1 MVFMAPIVCAQRA
14 VAGAAQPR
22 AKAAHNSAR
31 SQHITMRSPG
41 ESLRF
46 AIAAL
51 FCAAGLAG
59 AVQARPA
66 VQMDMA
72 HQPVAL
78 QDAGEAWIDES
89 GEAAAEQLAADST
102 IAWKPAQPGQ
112 IYHLTTGKA
121 LWFRFSIAPTSEIER
136 WYVEVPYPSVDRVT
150 LYMQDNLGDW
160 TSQAPA
166 GDTLPVAE
174 WPVPHR
180 HPLLPI
186 LVTSEQPRNYLLKV
200 ENPHSFSAPID
211 FVSDSYLSREGQQTA
226 LILGIYFGL
235 AGLAA
240 LLGLISAVSLR
251 DPAYAFYAL
260 SVALMGLA
268 QAGMT
273 GIAGLHLWPHQP
285 WWNDRASMV
294 VPVLAVGC
302 LMWFF
307 ATMVS
312 MRERSPWFNRI
323 IATVSLLAPVTAL
336 GIMFIEPSQRFRLLV
351 GYVVLAG
358 TMGTLGI
365 IWAARRGDRYALW
378 LLVGSVP
385 VMIGSA
391 FPTARVAGLIPVS
404 FLTTYGMQVGIA
416 FELPIL
422 LVILMLRSQQ
432 RREHWRRIQGLDR
445 TDPATGLM
453 NEAVFMERLVRM
465 IARSQRLKFRS
476 AVILVDIVNTD
487 AIRRQF
493 GPAATE
499 ELPLQVA
506 GRLLAASREIDGVAR
521 LSEYR
526 FGMLI
531 EGPLNPEDIASAG
544 PRVVA
549 RCLMPFKDKP
559 LQWLAQVRVA
569 QTLVPAERADPQQ
582 IVARLQGLL
591 SNVPAESKRAVFSLT
606 S

>member
-1 MVFMAPIVCAQRA
+1 MKFFGGMPGLAIAALLFALAP
-14 VAGAAQPR
+14 AGAAQAR
-22 AKAAHNSAR
+22 A
-31 SQHITMRSPG
+31 
-41 ESLRF
+41 
-46 AIAAL
+46 
-51 FCAAGLAG
+51 
-59 AVQARPA
+59 AVQL
-66 VQMDMA
+66 DIA

-78 QDAGEAWIDES
+78 QDEGEAWIDES
-89 GEAAAEQLAADST
+89 GEASAEQVASDST
-102 IAWKPAQPGQ
+102 IAWKPASPGT
-112 IYHLTTGKA
+112 IYPLTTGKA
-121 LWFRFSIAPTSEIER
+121 LWFRFSISPTSEIER
-136 WYVEVPYPSVDRVT
+136 WYLEVPYPSVDRVT

-166 GDTLPVAE
+166 GDTLPVAD

-200 ENPHSFSAPID
+200 ENPHSYSAPLD
-211 FVSDSYLSREGQQTA
+211 FVSDSYLSRTGQQTA
-226 LILGIYFGL
+226 LVLGIYFGL

-240 LLGLISAVSLR
+240 LLGLMSAVSLR
-251 DPAYAFYAL
+251 DPAYGFYAL

-268 QAGMT
+268 QACMT

-307 ATMVS
+307 ALMVS
-312 MRERSPWFNRI
+312 MRERSPWFNRV
-323 IATVSLLAPVTAL
+323 IAALALLAPLTAL

-351 GYVVLAG
+351 AYVVLAG
-358 TMGTLGI
+358 NLGTFGI
-365 IWAARRGDRYALW
+365 IWAARRGDRYAIW
-378 LLVGSVP
+378 LLVGSIP
-385 VMIGSA
+385 VILGSA

-404 FLTTYGMQVGIA
+404 FFTMYGMQIGIA
-416 FELPIL
+416 IELPIL

-465 IARSQRLKFRS
+465 IARSQRLRFRS
-476 AVILVDIVNTD
+476 AVVLVDIVNAD
-487 AIRRQF
+487 SIRRQF
-493 GPAATE
+493 GPAAAE
-499 ELPLQVA
+499 ELPLRVA
-506 GRLLAASREIDGVAR
+506 SRLLAASREIDGVAR

-559 LQWLAQVRVA
+559 LQWVAQVRVA

-582 IVARLQGLL
+582 VVARLQALL

>member
-1 MVFMAPIVCAQRA
+1 MFFSGGRPGLARA
-14 VAGAAQPR
+14 LLFVLALAGAAQAR
-22 AKAAHNSAR
+22 A
-31 SQHITMRSPG
+31 
-41 ESLRF
+41 
-46 AIAAL
+46 
-51 FCAAGLAG
+51 
-59 AVQARPA
+59 A

-78 QDAGEAWIDES
+78 AGGEAWIDPT
-89 GEAAAEQLAADST
+89 GEASAETVAADRT
-102 IAWKPAQPGQ
+102 IAWKPAEPGT
-112 IYHLTTGKA
+112 IYPLTTGKA

-166 GDTLPVAE
+166 GDTLAVAD

-186 LVTSEQPRNYLLKV
+186 LVTGEQARNYLVKV
-200 ENPHSFSAPID
+200 ENPHSFSAPLD
-211 FVSDSYLSREGQQTA
+211 FVSDSYLSREGQQSA
-226 LILGIYFGL
+226 LVLGIYFGL

-240 LLGLISAVSLR
+240 LLGVMSAVSLR

-294 VPVLAVGC
+294 MPVLAVGS

-312 MRERSPWFNRI
+312 MGERSPWFNRV
-323 IATVSLLAPVTAL
+323 IAVLALLAPVTAL

-351 GYVVLAG
+351 GYVVLAANI
-358 TMGTLGI
+358 GTLGV
-365 IWAARRGDRYALW
+365 IWAARRGDRYAIW
-378 LLVGSVP
+378 LLVGSIP

-404 FLTTYGMQVGIA
+404 FLTTYGMQIGIA
-416 FELPIL
+416 FELPVL
-422 LVILMLRSQQ
+422 LLILMVRSQQ

-476 AVILVDIVNTD
+476 AVVLVDIVNAD

-493 GPAATE
+493 GPAAVE
-499 ELPLQVA
+499 ELPLRVA
-506 GRLLAASREIDGVAR
+506 SRLLGASREIDGVAR

-549 RCLMPFKDKP
+549 RCLMPFKNKP
-559 LQWLAQVRVA
+559 LQWVAQVRVA
-569 QTLVPAERADPQQ
+569 QTLVPTERADPQQ
-582 IVARLQGLL
+582 VVARLQALL